1 MGSALSCCANDRA
14 HTVEDNFMDSPEFAS
29 KFEPLEQ
36 KMKAEGLGEAAIMA
50 FKYSYSRLLS
60 GDKGMIAETDISPA
74 KDIAKLE
81 DIQKTIKQ
89 DTALLKK
96 TAVGKLNGGL
106 GTGMGL
112 DKAKSLL
119 PVKDGDTFLDLIA
132 KQVVDMRKKHGGV
145 KMSFMNSFSTSAD
158 TIAFLK
164 KGYPELAED
173 KSIEF
178 VQNKVPKIAKADLT
192 AATDAKAPDNEW
204 CPPGHGDIY
213 AALVGSGKLDE
224 LLADGIE
231 YVCVSN
237 SDNLGAT
244 LDLDLLTYFASCGA
258 PFMMEVCRR
267 TENDKKGGHLA
278 VRNEDRQLVLRESAQ
293 CADEDEK
300 DFQNIDKHMYFNT
313 NNLWLRLSALQRLID
328 ESGGAIK
335 LPVILNAKTVDPKDD
350 ASTPVWQLET
360 AMGAAI
366 ECFSGAVAVEVP
378 RTRFA
383 PVKKCSDLFLL
394 RSDAYVIEDFKPVLS
409 KGVDAAPTIDLD
421 SKKYKM
427 VPQLDKCTPSGV
439 PSLKQC
445 KKLTV
450 KGEVVFS
457 AGTTFVGEVTVK
469 NTSKDPVTL
478 PKGTYTD
485 TSIEPPS

>member
-1 MGSALSCCANDRA
+1 MGAELSCCATDRSTA
-14 HTVEDNFMDSPEFAS
+14 VAEDFMSSPEFLER
-29 KFEPLEQ
+29 FGPLEN
-36 KMKAEGLGEAAIMA
+36 KMKAEGLGEAAIQA
-50 FKYSYSRLLS
+50 FKYSYSRLVA
-60 GDKGMIAETDISPA
+60 GDKGMILESAISPA
-74 KDIAKLE
+74 KDVAKLE
-81 DIQKTIKQ
+81 EIQKTIKQ
-89 DTALLKK
+89 DTRLLKK
-96 TAVGKLNGGL
+96 TAVVKLNGGL

-132 KQVVDMRKKHGGV
+132 KQVVDMRKKYGGV
-145 KMSFMNSFSTSAD
+145 KFMLMNSFSTSSD

-164 KGYPELAED
+164 KYPDLAKD

-178 VQNKVPKIAKADLT
+178 VQNKVPKIAKTDFT
-192 AATDAKAPDNEW
+192 AATCPSAPDNEW

-213 AALVGSGKLDE
+213 AALIGSGRLKE
-224 LLADGIE
+224 LMDAGIQ

-244 LDLDLLTYFASCGA
+244 LDLDLLTYFAQDGA

-278 VRNEDRQLVLRESAQ
+278 VRNADKQLVLRESAQ

-300 DFQNIDKHMYFNT
+300 EFQNIAKHMYFNT
-313 NNLWLRLSALQRLID
+313 NNLWLRLSALQKLID
-328 ESGGAIK
+328 ESGGFIK
-335 LPVILNAKTVDPKDD
+335 LPVILNGKTVDPKDD

-366 ECFSGAVAVEVP
+366 ECFAGAKAVEVP

-394 RSDAYVIEDFKPVLS
+394 RSDAYVISGFKPTLA
-409 KGVDAAPTIDLD
+409 KGVDEAPTIDLD

-427 VPQLDKCTPSGV
+427 VPQLDKCTPNGV

-457 AGTTFVGEVTVK
+457 AGMTFVGEVTVK
-469 NTSKDPVTL
+469 NTTSSPVTL
-478 PKGTYTD
+478 PKGSYKD
-485 TSIEPPS
+485 TTIELPA

>member
-1 MGSALSCCANDRA
+1 MGSSLSCCSNDRSA
-14 HTVEDNFMDSPEFAS
+14 AGEDEFMLSPEFTD
-29 KFEPLEQ
+29 KFAPLEE
-36 KMKAEGLGEAAIMA
+36 KMKAEGLGEAAIAA
-50 FKYSYSRLLS
+50 FKYSYSRLVS
-60 GDKGMIAETDISPA
+60 GDKGMILESAISPA
-74 KDIAKLE
+74 KDVAKYE
-81 DIQKTIKQ
+81 EIQKTIKQ
-89 DTALLKK
+89 DPTLLKK
-96 TAVGKLNGGL
+96 TAVVKLNGGL

-132 KQVVDMRKKHGGV
+132 KQVVDMRKKYGGV
-145 KMSFMNSFSTSAD
+145 KFMLMNSFSTSED

-164 KGYPELAED
+164 KYPDLAKD

-178 VQNKVPKIAKADLT
+178 VQNKVPKIAKSDLS
-192 AATDAKAPDNEW
+192 AATCPSAPDNEW

-213 AALVGSGKLDE
+213 AALIGSGRLKD

-244 LDLDLLTYFASCGA
+244 LDMDLLTYFAASEA

-278 VRNEDRQLVLRESAQ
+278 VRTADQQLILRESAQ
-293 CADEDEK
+293 CDDADEK

-313 NNLWLRLSALQRLID
+313 NNLWLRLSALQKLID

-335 LPVILNAKTVDPKDD
+335 LPVILNGKTVDPKDD

-366 ECFSGAVAVEVP
+366 ECFQGAKAVEVP

-394 RSDAYVIEDFKPVLS
+394 RSDAYVIEDFKPVLA
-409 KGVDAAPTIDLD
+409 KGVSAAPTIDLD

-439 PSLKQC
+439 PSLKDC

-457 AGTTFVGEVTVK
+457 PGTSFVGEVTVK
-469 NTSKDPVTL
+469 NTSGSPVTL
-478 PKGTYTD
+478 PKGKYTD
-485 TSIEPPS
+485 TTIELPS

>member
-1 MGSALSCCANDRA
+1 MGSALSCCVNDRSA
-14 HTVEDNFMDSPEFAS
+14 ATVEDDFMTSPEFAS
-29 KFEPLEQ
+29 KFEPLEK
-36 KMKAEGLGEAAIMA
+36 KMRAEGLGESAILA
-50 FKYSYSRLLS
+50 FKYSYSRLIS
-60 GDKGMIAETDISPA
+60 GDKGMILESDIAPA
-74 KDIAKLE
+74 KEVAKYE
-81 DIQKTIKQ
+81 DIQKSIKQ
-89 DTALLKK
+89 DTSLLKK
-96 TAVGKLNGGL
+96 TAVVKLNGGL

-132 KQVVDMRKKHGGV
+132 KQVVDMRKKYGGV
-145 KMSFMNSFSTSAD
+145 KFMLMNSFSTSAD
-158 TIAFLK
+158 TIDFLK
-164 KGYPELAED
+164 KYPELAKD

-178 VQNKVPKIAKADLT
+178 VQNKVPKIAKTDFT
-192 AATDAKAPDNEW
+192 AATCPSSPDNEW

-213 AALVGSGKLDE
+213 AALIGSGRLKD
-224 LLADGIE
+224 LLAEGIE

-244 LDLDLLTYFASCGA
+244 LDMDLLTYFAQSKA

-278 VRNEDRQLVLRESAQ
+278 VRSADKQLILRESAQ
-293 CADEDEK
+293 CADADEK

-313 NNLWLRLSALQRLID
+313 NNLWLRLSDLQKLID
-328 ESGGAIK
+328 VSGGAIK
-335 LPVILNAKTVDPKDD
+335 LPVIMNGKTVDPKDD
-350 ASTPVWQLET
+350 SSTAVWQLET

-366 ECFSGAVAVEVP
+366 ECFQGATAVEVP

-394 RSDAYVIEDFKPVLS
+394 RSDAYVIEDFKPVLA

-421 SKKYKM
+421 GKKYKM

-439 PSLKQC
+439 PSLKEC

-457 AGTTFVGEVTVK
+457 PGTTFVGEVTVK
-469 NTSKDPVTL
+469 NTSSSPVTL
-478 PKGTYTD
+478 PKGSYKD
-485 TSIEPPS
+485 TTIELPA

>member
-1 MGSALSCCANDRA
+1 MGSVLSCCVNDRA
-14 HTVEDNFMDSPEFAS
+14 TALGEDTIMSSEFVEKFA
-29 KFEPLEQ
+29 PLEE
-36 KMKAEGLGEAAIMA
+36 KMKAEGLGDAAIQA

-60 GDKGMIAETDISPA
+60 GDKGMIGESDITPA
-74 KDIAKLE
+74 KDVAKLE

-89 DTALLKK
+89 DTTLLKK
-96 TAVGKLNGGL
+96 TAVVKLNGGL

-132 KQVVDMRKKHGGV
+132 KQVVDMRKKYGGV
-145 KMSFMNSFSTSAD
+145 KFMLMNSFSTSED

-164 KGYPELAED
+164 KYPDLAKD

-178 VQNKVPKIAKADLT
+178 VQNKVPKIAKSDLS
-192 AATDAKAPDNEW
+192 AATCPSSPDNEW

-213 AALVGSGKLDE
+213 AALIGSGRLKE
-224 LLADGIE
+224 LLDAGIE

-244 LDLDLLTYFASCGA
+244 LDLDLLTYFATSDK

-278 VRNEDRQLVLRESAQ
+278 VRKADDQLILRESAQ

-313 NNLWLRLSALQRLID
+313 NNLWLRLSALQTLID
-328 ESGGAIK
+328 DSGGAIK
-335 LPVILNAKTVDPKDD
+335 LPVILNGKTVDPKDD
-350 ASTPVWQLET
+350 SSTAVWQLET

-366 ECFSGAVAVEVP
+366 ECFQGAKAVEVP

-394 RSDAYVIEDFKPVLS
+394 RSDAYVIQGFKPVLA

-439 PSLKQC
+439 PSLKEC

-457 AGTTFVGEVTVK
+457 PGTTFIGEVTVK
-469 NTSKDPVTL
+469 NTSSSPVTL
-478 PKGTYTD
+478 PKGKYTN
-485 TSIEPPS
+485 TPIELPA

>member
-1 MGSALSCCANDRA
+1 MESESFV
-14 HTVEDNFMDSPEFAS
+14 TKFQPIED
-29 KFEPLEQ
+29 L
-36 KMKAEGLGEAAIMA
+36 MKAEGLGPAAIQA
-50 FKYSYSRLLS
+50 FKYSYSRLVS
-60 GDKGMIAETDISPA
+60 GDKGMILESDIAPA
-74 KDIAKLE
+74 KDVAKLE
-81 DIQKTIKQ
+81 DIQKSIKQ
-89 DTALLKK
+89 DTTLLKK
-96 TAVGKLNGGL
+96 TAVVKLNGGL

-119 PVKDGDTFLDLIA
+119 PVKDGDSFLDLIA
-132 KQVVDMRKKHGGV
+132 KQVVDMRQKYGGV
-145 KMSFMNSFSTSAD
+145 KFMLMNSFSTSAD
-158 TIAFLK
+158 TIAALK
-164 KGYPELAED
+164 PYPDLAND
-173 KSIEF
+173 KNIEF
-178 VQNKVPKIAKADLT
+178 VQNKVPKIAKDDLT
-192 AATDAKAPDNEW
+192 PAKCPSAKDNEW

-213 AALVGSGKLDE
+213 AALIGSGRLKALLD
-224 LLADGIE
+224 DGIE

-244 LDLDLLTYFASCGA
+244 LDLDLLTYFAQDGA

-278 VRNEDRQLVLRESAQ
+278 VRSKDKQLILRESAQ
-293 CADEDEK
+293 CADDDEK
-300 DFQNIDKHMYFNT
+300 DFQNIDKHQYFNT
-313 NNLWLRLSALQRLID
+313 NNLWLRLSSLQKLID
-328 ESGGAIK
+328 DSGGAIK

-350 ASTPVWQLET
+350 SSTAVWQLET

-366 ECFSGAVAVEVP
+366 ECFQGAKAVEVP

-394 RSDAYVIEDFKPVLS
+394 RSDAYVIDGFKPVLAA
-409 KGVDAAPTIDLD
+409 GVDAAPTIDLD

-457 AGTTFVGEVTVK
+457 PGTTFVGEVTVK

-478 PKGTYTD
+478 PKGTYKD
-485 TSIEPPS
+485 TSIELPA

>member
-1 MGSALSCCANDRA
+1 MGQALSCCVSSRA
-14 HTVEDNFMDSPEFAS
+14 ASAADEFMASEEFEA
-29 KFEPLEQ
+29 KFQPIEEL
-36 KMKAEGLGEAAIMA
+36 MMAEGLGPSAIQA

-60 GDKGMIAETDISPA
+60 GDKGMILESDISAA
-74 KDIAKLE
+74 KDVAKLE
-81 DIQKTIKQ
+81 DIQKSIKQ
-89 DTALLKK
+89 DTTLLKK
-96 TAVGKLNGGL
+96 TAVVKLNGGL

-158 TIAFLK
+158 TNAFLK
-164 KGYPELAED
+164 KYPELAKD
-173 KSIEF
+173 KNIEF
-178 VQNKVPKIAKADLT
+178 VQNKVPKIAKSDLS
-192 AATDAKAPDNEW
+192 AATCPDAPDNEW

-213 AALVGSGKLDE
+213 AALIGSGRLKE
-224 LLADGIE
+224 LIDGGVE

-244 LDLDLLTYFASCGA
+244 LDLDLLTFFAQDGS

-278 VRNEDRQLVLRESAQ
+278 VRNADKQLILRESAQ

-300 DFQNIDKHMYFNT
+300 EFQNIDKHMYFNT
-313 NNLWLRLSALQRLID
+313 NNLWLRLSALQKLID
-328 ESGGAIK
+328 DSGGAIK
-335 LPVILNAKTVDPKDD
+335 LPVILNGKTVDPKDD

-366 ECFSGAVAVEVP
+366 ECFSGAMAVEVP

-394 RSDAYVIEDFKPVLS
+394 RSDAYVIEDFKPVLA
-409 KGVDAAPTIDLD
+409 KGVKAAPTIDLD

-427 VPQLDKCTPSGV
+427 VPQLDKCTPNGV
-439 PSLKQC
+439 PALKDC

-457 AGTTFVGEVTVK
+457 PGTVFVGECTVK
-469 NTSKDPVTL
+469 NTTGSAVTL
-478 PKGTYTD
+478 PKGKYTD
-485 TSIEPPS
+485 TTIELPS

>member
-1 MGSALSCCANDRA
+1 MGSVLSCCVNDRA
-14 HTVEDNFMDSPEFAS
+14 TALGEDTIMSSEFVE
-29 KFEPLEQ
+29 KFEPLEK
-36 KMKAEGLGEAAIMA
+36 KMKAEGLSDSAIQA

-60 GDKGMIAETDISPA
+60 VDKGMIGESDIEPA
-74 KDIAKLE
+74 KDVAKYE

-89 DTALLKK
+89 DTSLLKK
-96 TAVGKLNGGL
+96 TAVVKLNGGL

-132 KQVVDMRKKHGGV
+132 KQVVAMRKRYGGV
-145 KMSFMNSFSTSAD
+145 KFMLMNSFSTSDD

-164 KGYPELAED
+164 KYAELAED

-178 VQNKVPKIAKADLT
+178 VQNKVPKIAKSDLT
-192 AATDAKAPDNEW
+192 AATCPSDVSNEW

-213 AALVGSGKLDE
+213 AALIGSGRLQD

-244 LDLDLLTYFASCGA
+244 LDLDLLTYFAKSEA

-278 VRNEDRQLVLRESAQ
+278 VRNSDKQLILRESAQ

-313 NNLWLRLSALQRLID
+313 NNLWLRLSALQTLID
-328 ESGGAIK
+328 DSGGAIK
-335 LPVILNAKTVDPKDD
+335 LPVILNGKTVDPKDD
-350 ASTPVWQLET
+350 ASTPGWQLET

-394 RSDAYVIEDFKPVLS
+394 RSDAYVIEDFKPVLA
-409 KGVDAAPTIDLD
+409 KGVDEAPTIDLD

-427 VPQLDKCTPSGV
+427 VPQLDKCTPKGV

-469 NTSKDPVTL
+469 NTSSKPVTL
-478 PKGTYTD
+478 PPATYTN
-485 TSIEPPS
+485 TSIELPA